1 MNAIV
6 FVGEHGKAYNVQ
18 NHSHDSWE
26 VIYCTSG
33 TGEFEFA
40 NGSKIEYGAGDIVAI
55 PPGVTHCNMSS
66 EGFTNIHMTLSDAAF
81 PHRTA
86 FRVSDD
92 AEGHLRL
99 YFAEAKFY
107 FDSDIARKELI
118 INALGELI
126 VSYMIVFS
134 SRTPYS
140 ELVESIRN
148 DILRCYSDPDYRMD
162 DFIRSI
168 PFNYDYLRKLFKKE
182 VGVTPLEYM
191 TGMRMKKAE
200 TLLLA
205 MGEQEYT
212 IAEVAEMCGYDDPL
226 YFSRVFKKHYG
237 LSPSAFA
244 AGDGAAKA

>member
-1 MNAIV
+1 MNSII
-6 FVGEHGKAYNVQ
+6 FVGEHSETYNVQ
-18 NHSHDSWE
+18 SHVHDNWE
-26 VIYCTSG
+26 IIYCTSG
-33 TGEFEFA
+33 KGEFQFD
-40 NGSKIEYGAGDIVAI
+40 NGSKIEYGVGDVVAI
-55 PPGVTHCNMSS
+55 PPGLMHCNMSD
-66 EGFTNIHMTLSDAAF
+66 EGFTNIHMTLADTAC

-86 FRVSDD
+86 FRVTDD
-92 AEGHLRL
+92 AEGHLKI
-99 YFAEAKFY
+99 YFSEAKFY

-118 INALGELI
+118 INALGGLI

-205 MGEQEYT
+205 MREQEYSV
-212 IAEVAEMCGYDDPL
+212 AEVAEMCGFDDPL
-226 YFSRVFKKHYG
+226 YFSRVFKKYYG
-237 LSPSAFA
+237 VSPSAFA
-244 AGDGAAKA
+244 AGRPAAQQ